1 MKITM
6 LPLDQQRQGGST
18 QEPLDGPLPPRW
30 LLRTSDPAWSII
42 HHPPSPFPD
51 WHCDGNEW
59 LSLEAVS
66 TQEPILATTSPN
78 FLKGSTR
85 PVATL
90 GGVLQL
96 VRSSW
101 SLGMKSSP
109 CCIAS
114 CQSRH
119 VSLFRVLN
127 RSRLAHG
134 MKIGLGYTYKN
145 IRQKP
150 KKEEH
155 PGSR

>member
-6 LPLDQQRQGGST
+6 LPLDQHRQGGST

-30 LLRTSDPAWSII
+30 LLRTSDLAWSII
-42 HHPPSPFPD
+42 QDPPSPFPD
-51 WHCDGNEW
+51 WHCD
-59 LSLEAVS
+59 EALS

-85 PVATL
+85 PVATS

-119 VSLFRVLN
+119 VSLFRVLS
-127 RSRLAHG
+127 RSRLPQG